1 MQDRQMTERSKSN
14 KVEMFVFQLA
24 MFTAL
29 ILAFVVQV
37 QVIFPF
43 ERTFVP
49 DKIVEVVSLLFLPF
63 GLKIIFAALV
73 GSQALVPIFLSHAI
87 GRIYF
92 GEGMGEAFFT
102 ALVAVAVLYLPI
114 IILNF
119 VRERSSMATIDL
131 AENNVSIFRYILAL
145 AFSASVLN
153 AFFHTMIYQDLNIDL
168 LAFRFVVGDL
178 GGTIVV
184 LMCILLA
191 KQPIVRF
198 MYKLQGNK

>member
-1 MQDRQMTERSKSN
+1 MTESPTNINVK
-14 KVEMFVFQLA
+14 MFVFQLA
-24 MFTAL
+24 VFTAL
-29 ILAFVVQV
+29 ILAFVVQIH
-37 QVIFPF
+37 VIFPF

-63 GLKIIFAALV
+63 GLKIIFAALT

-87 GRIYF
+87 GRVYF

-119 VRERSSMATIDL
+119 VRERPALAKIDL
-131 AENNVSIFRYILAL
+131 AENNINIFRYILAL

-153 AFFHTMIYQDLNIDL
+153 AFFHSMIYQSLNIDL

-184 LMCILLA
+184 LLFLLLA
-191 KQPIVRF
+191 KEPIVRF
-198 MYKLQGNK
+198 MYKLQGEK